1 VQSLFTA
8 SSQKIRTQ
16 LFHVPDA
23 NHRKLEPKEIPC
35 WLVGY
40 GDYTKEWK
48 MWDPAT
54 RKFFVI
60 RDVTFD
66 ENLLISNLNDD
77 SNYHTKKQ
85 SERLLFN
92 PFFLVI

>member
-1 VQSLFTA
+1 MYSIVPKNPNAAFS
-8 SSQKIRTQ
+8 RPRC
-16 LFHVPDA
+16 HVMSDVMS

-54 RKFFVI
+54 CKFFVI
-60 RDVTFD
+60 RG
-66 ENLLISNLNDD
+66 
-77 SNYHTKKQ
+77 
-85 SERLLFN
+85 RLTRTY
-92 PFFLVI
+92 